1 MIRKIAYGAGAIG
14 VQQQQFRRAGGT
26 LDWTKQDY
34 PARLAAAQAS
44 LASAEATH
52 FKAQADQRRQ
62 TNLPKQATSQQDIDS
77 AESALRA
84 SDARMRFTLLS
95 RGNAAEIADELYAK
109 FERREKQEVAR
120 VHQVYAVA
128 SSAPCVTNALAAH
141 FGEIRE
147 QPCGHC
153 SACLEGPTMKAG
165 LPPRSEKLPESFP
178 RREWQAVRMQAGA
191 ALAHPRN
198 AAKFLCGLTSPGLTK
213 AKLSRHPLF
222 GSLETVPFH
231 AILRFCEVPAPR

>member
-1 MIRKIAYGAGAIG
+1 VRCIEYLEEHG
-14 VQQQQFRRAGGT
+14 
-26 LDWTKQDY
+26 W
-34 PARLAAAQAS
+34 
-44 LASAEATH
+44 AEA
-52 FKAQADQRRQ
+52 
-62 TNLPKQATSQQDIDS
+62 
-77 AESALRA
+77 RA